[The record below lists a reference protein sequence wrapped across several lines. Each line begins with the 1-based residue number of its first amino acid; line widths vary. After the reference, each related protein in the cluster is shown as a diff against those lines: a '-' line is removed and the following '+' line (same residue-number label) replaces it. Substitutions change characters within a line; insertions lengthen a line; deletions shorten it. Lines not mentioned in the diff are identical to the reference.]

1 MRYTLQPSTVS
12 DLALVR
18 ALSRLSPWGWD
29 AGCFM
34 VAMEIKKVNFLQVVN
49 TLPSDFPGG
58 SGVEGLFSF
67 LGLELR

>member
-29 AGCFM
+29 AGGFM
-34 VAMEIKKVNFLQVVN
+34 VAMEIEKGEF
-49 TLPSDFPGG
+49 PS
-58 SGVEGLFSF
+58 SGKYQPI
-67 LGLELR
+67 

>member
-34 VAMEIKKVNFLQVVN
+34 VAMEIKKGEF
-49 TLPSDFPGG
+49 PS
-58 SGVEGLFSF
+58 SGKYQPI
-67 LGLELR
+67 